1 MSKIKKA
8 LVFGGSGFLGS
19 HVADTLTEEGFLVKI
34 FDCDK
39 SPYIHGNQE
48 MIIGNIMDMEEVIV
62 ATKDADVVY
71 HFAGIAG
78 ISEANKSPIE
88 AVKYNILGT
97 VNILDAC
104 VKNNVSRFIF
114 ASTVYVYSEQG
125 GIYRSCKQSSELL
138 IENYQKLYNLDF
150 TILRFGSLYG
160 KRANDF
166 NWIQK
171 IIKQAL
177 TEGKMQRKGSGE
189 EIRDYIHVEDAAQ
202 ACISIL
208 NNNYINDYV
217 MLTGSQTIKIKD
229 LLIMI
234 REMLDNKVS
243 IEYLNETMEG
253 HYEITPYTFRPRV
266 AKKYNPETQLDLG
279 QGILNTIYD
288 IYKEINDSDNE
299 KPVVVLPD

>member
-1 MSKIKKA
+1 MNKKIA
-8 LVFGGSGFLGS
+8 VVFGGSGFLGS
-19 HVADTLTEEGFLVKI
+19 HVADALTKMDFDVKV
-34 FDCDK
+34 FDQIK
-39 SPYIHGNQE
+39 SSYIKEDQE
-48 MIIGNIMDMEEVIV
+48 MIVGDILKINQVMKAVKG
-62 ATKDADVVY
+62 AYVVY

-78 ISEANKSPIE
+78 ISEANNSPIE

-97 VNILDAC
+97 VNILEGC

-160 KRANDF
+160 KRANNF
-166 NWIQK
+166 NWVQK

-177 TEGKMQRKGSGE
+177 IEGKMQRKGSGE

-208 NNNYINDYV
+208 NDNYINDYV
-217 MLTGSQTIKIKD
+217 ILTGSQTIKIKE

-243 IEYLNETMEG
+243 IEYLDETMEG

-266 AKKYNPETQLDLG
+266 AKKYNPKTQLDLG

-288 IYKEINDSDNE
+288 IYKEINDSNDE
-299 KPVVVLPD
+299 KPAVTLPE